1 MTKYF
6 YIRITKKNERES
18 GFWYNEFVGYV
29 FLVKNNPKNRKNYVV
44 ADGCGWIE
52 KKDSER
58 IEIETWNPL

>member
-6 YIRITKKNERES
+6 YVRVTKKNEKER
-18 GFWYNEFVGYV
+18 GFWYNEFVGCV
-29 FLVKNNPKNRKNYVV
+29 FLVKNDSDDRRKYVV

-58 IEIETWNPL
+58 VEIETWKPV